1 MLKSHISDL
10 NTIKAEL
17 NIPVSVCSV
26 PYNHYCSIK
35 SITTK
40 DFANASSFMK
50 NPAYKS
56 INSSQMKLGHK

>member
-26 PYNHYCSIK
+26 PYNYGSIK